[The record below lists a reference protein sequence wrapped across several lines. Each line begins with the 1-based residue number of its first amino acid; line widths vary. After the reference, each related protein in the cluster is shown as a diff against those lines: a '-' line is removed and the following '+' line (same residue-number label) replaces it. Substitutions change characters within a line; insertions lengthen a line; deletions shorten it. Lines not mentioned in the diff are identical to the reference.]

1 MYFGAKKLTSV
12 SMKQPKKI
20 SFVKIKSVKG
30 KGNGLSRFTFL
41 KQLQISLTNIFDR
54 FLSFLPYNLSL
65 FRLSAM
71 WRIWDSVK
79 RRATGIFGTRRTT
92 DPSEGK
98 SVAMRT
104 GYVFIEIIRNVN
116 RSTGLN

>member
-1 MYFGAKKLTSV
+1 
-12 SMKQPKKI
+12 
-20 SFVKIKSVKG
+20 
-30 KGNGLSRFTFL
+30 
-41 KQLQISLTNIFDR
+41 
-54 FLSFLPYNLSL
+54 
-65 FRLSAM
+65 M
-71 WRIWDSVK
+71 WKIWDSVK

-104 GYVFIEIIRNVN
+104 GYAFIKIIRDVN

>member
-1 MYFGAKKLTSV
+1 MVFAFVLIHLSSV
-12 SMKQPKKI
+12 RT
-20 SFVKIKSVKG
+20 KSE
-30 KGNGLSRFTFL
+30 
-41 KQLQISLTNIFDR
+41 QLLINDASPFRNNCKFHLLIFHH
-54 FLSFLPYNLSL
+54 FQGCSLPYHLSL

-71 WRIWDSVK
+71 WKIWDSVK